1 MTRNPETG
9 DGHSGAGHSPAGH
22 SPAGHSGAGH
32 SPAGHS
38 PAGHSGAGHS
48 PAGHSPAGH
57 GHGSHDSDPTG
68 ADHPYGHSHAHD
80 LSAESDH
87 RYLTIT
93 LGLLAAF
100 MAFEVVTAFLSHSL
114 ALLADAGHMLADVGA
129 IAGSLVALRLAARPE
144 TGSHTFG
151 MKRAEI
157 LAAVGNGITLLVVAA
172 LVTFESIERLVHP
185 VTVHGATLIVVA
197 GVGVAINVVATLT
210 LAKANRRS
218 LNIQGAYQHV
228 VTDLYGF
235 LGTVAAG
242 IVIVTSGFSRADSIA
257 SLAVVAL
264 MLKAALQLLRPALR
278 ILLEATPDDIDLE
291 EVRRHLLELT
301 EVASVHD
308 LHAWTLT
315 SSLPILT
322 AHVVVTD
329 DCISRGEIG
338 RVLDHLQGCLAGHFD
353 VAHSTLQLEAIGHI
367 EHELGGHL

>member
-1 MTRNPETG
+1 MAPRGRLDGHVTRNPES
-9 DGHSGAGHSPAGH
+9 GHDHNAAGHSTAADVVAAQAGPSAEADNH
-22 SPAGHSGAGH
+22 LNHN
-32 SPAGHS
+32 
-38 PAGHSGAGHS
+38 
-48 PAGHSPAGH
+48 
-57 GHGSHDSDPTG
+57 HDH
-68 ADHPYGHSHAHD
+68 DHAAHD
-80 LSAESDH
+80 HAAHDHTHAVSAESDR

-100 MAFEVVTAFLSHSL
+100 MAFEVATAFLSHSL

-129 IAGSLVALRLAARPE
+129 IAGSLIALRLAARPE

-157 LAAVGNGITLLVVAA
+157 LAAVGNGITLLVVSA
-172 LVTFESIERLVHP
+172 LIAFESIERLVHP
-185 VTVHGATLIVVA
+185 VTVHGETLIVVA
-197 GVGVAINVVATLT
+197 AVGVVVNLVATMT

-218 LNIQGAYQHV
+218 LNIEGAYRHV
-228 VTDLYGF
+228 VTDLYGVI
-235 LGTVAAG
+235 GTLIAG
-242 IVIVTSGFSRADSIA
+242 IVIVVWGFSRADSIA
-257 SLAVVAL
+257 SLVVVGL
-264 MLKAALQLLRPALR
+264 MLKAAVELLRPALR

-291 EVRRHLLELT
+291 EVRRHLLELN

-367 EHELGGHL
+367 DHELGGHA

>member
-1 MTRNPETG
+1 VTPNPENG
-9 DGHSGAGHSPAGH
+9 DGHGD
-22 SPAGHSGAGH
+22 
-32 SPAGHS
+32 
-38 PAGHSGAGHS
+38 
-48 PAGHSPAGH
+48 H
-57 GHGSHDSDPTG
+57 GHDHG
-68 ADHPYGHSHAHD
+68 AAGPDHPSGHLYDHPSDDRHDHASGHTHE

-87 RYLTIT
+87 KYLTIT

-218 LNIQGAYQHV
+218 LNIEGAYQHV

-235 LGTVAAG
+235 MGTVAAG

-257 SLAVVAL
+257 SLAVVGL

-291 EVRRHLLELT
+291 EVRRHLLELQ

-367 EHELGGHL
+367 DHELGGHA

>member
-1 MTRNPETG
+1 VARTPESG
-9 DGHSGAGHSPAGH
+9 HGHSAAGHSDDPHTNAAPA
-22 SPAGHSGAGH
+22 
-32 SPAGHS
+32 
-38 PAGHSGAGHS
+38 
-48 PAGHSPAGH
+48 
-57 GHGSHDSDPTG
+57 
-68 ADHPYGHSHAHD
+68 HSHTHD
-80 LSAESDH
+80 VSPESDH

-93 LGLLAAF
+93 LCLLTAF
-100 MAFEVVTAFLSHSL
+100 MTFEVVTAFLSHSL

-157 LAAVGNGITLLVVAA
+157 LAAAGNGITLLVVAA

-185 VTVHGATLIVVA
+185 VLVHGTTLIVVA
-197 GVGVAINVVATLT
+197 SVGVAVNVAATVT
-210 LAKANRRS
+210 LSKANRRS
-218 LNIQGAYQHV
+218 LNIEAAYRHV

-235 LGTVAAG
+235 IGTVVAG
-242 IVIVTSGFSRADSIA
+242 IVIVTAGFSRADSIA
-257 SLAVVAL
+257 SLVVVGL

-291 EVRRHLLELT
+291 EVRRHLLELH
-301 EVASVHD
+301 EVTSVHD

-329 DCISRGEIG
+329 DCIRSGEIG

-353 VAHSTLQLEAIGHI
+353 VAHSTLQLEAIGHL
-367 EHELGGHL
+367 EHELGGHA